1 VVVADDPGVPD
12 ELEGQGIG
20 GRLVR
25 AAVDAAA
32 REDLTIVPRC
42 PFARDWLKRHPDET
56 ARATIARERQ
66 ATPRFLCP
74 FSTARRWPADA
85 DLGCSVMEIGLF
97 APVATLN
104 AGPAF
109 LRALGPA
116 VEERGFESIWVPE
129 HVVMFDDY
137 DSPYP
142 YSPDGR
148 FPGGSD
154 TGLLEPLT
162 ALTYLAAVTDR
173 VRLGTAICLIPQRN
187 PVYTA
192 KQVADLDVL
201 SGGRIDFGIGIGWLR
216 EEYEV
221 LNVPFERR
229 GKRADEYLALM
240 RSLWSDGTAALS
252 GEFYELPECRLYPKP
267 LQSPV
272 PVHVGGESDAALR
285 RAAANGQGWFSWNR
299 LPGDDLTERLAPL
312 DGELAARGRSRSDDD
327 FELTICPYFNPI
339 TPEMVEQYAAAGV
352 DRLLAMCMAFGP
364 DDLQSTLDDLA
375 SSLLE
380 PSRG

>member
-1 VVVADDPGVPD
+1 
-12 ELEGQGIG
+12 
-20 GRLVR
+20 
-25 AAVDAAA
+25 
-32 REDLTIVPRC
+32 
-42 PFARDWLKRHPDET
+42 
-56 ARATIARERQ
+56 
-66 ATPRFLCP
+66 
-74 FSTARRWPADA
+74 
-85 DLGCSVMEIGLF
+85 MEIGLF

-201 SGGRIDFGIGIGWLR
+201 SGGRVDFGIGIGWLR

-285 RAAANGQGWFSWNR
+285 RAAAHGQGWFSWNR
-299 LPGDDLTERLAPL
+299 LPGDDLTERLARL
-312 DGELAARGRSRSDDD
+312 DEELAARGRSRSDVD

-380 PSRG
+380 PTRG